1 MQTQSP
7 SLHQGS
13 PSPNLSLSLY
23 AKGPTR
29 ITYDTTVARASLS
42 TTSSGIYTPPSV
54 FALPLYGITRSLQ
67 PVGCG
72 NLSFKGMSGSFSGTL

>member
-1 MQTQSP
+1 MVAITSSSLMMRISPPSILNRAPAYRPIQTQSP

-29 ITYDTTVARASLS
+29 RL
-42 TTSSGIYTPPSV
+42 
-54 FALPLYGITRSLQ
+54 R
-67 PVGCG
+67 
-72 NLSFKGMSGSFSGTL
+72 